1 MPQQINMKKVSLK
14 DIAESLGVSKALV
27 SLVLN
32 NKGNER
38 GINKETQE
46 RVKAKAKELNYTPN
60 QYARGLRIGKTD
72 TLGVIVPD
80 ISNVFYGKL
89 CKAIEVKAS
98 EIGYDL
104 IISNSYEDTEREIKL
119 INNLLNKSIDG
130 LILASSLEN
139 PSQLNF
145 LKERNF
151 PFVLLDRIFDDFQVD
166 SVSVS
171 NIEGAKQAINYL
183 QKQGKN
189 KIACLTISPVY
200 ISSIADRIK
209 GYLEELDDTENAC
222 LIQIPHDNIDLGT
235 DKALK
240 QLENQEFDAVFCV
253 NNNLTKSLLKKI
265 HQKKIT
271 TDYTIISFDD
281 LEVFDFATP
290 PVSAIAQPI
299 DKIGEKAIELL
310 SNFISNREN
319 HITQKV
325 ILETGLIIR

>member
-1 MPQQINMKKVSLK
+1 MKKVSLK

-32 NKGNER
+32 DKGDER
-38 GINKETQE
+38 GINSETQE
-46 RVKAKAKELNYTPN
+46 KVRAKAKELNYTPN

-104 IISNSYEDTEREIKL
+104 IISNSYEDAEREVKL
-119 INNLLNKSIDG
+119 INNLINKSIDG

-139 PSQLNF
+139 YKELDF
-145 LKERNF
+145 LKERKF
-151 PFVLLDRIFDDFQVD
+151 PFVLVDRIFDQFKVD

-171 NIEGAKQAINYL
+171 NIEGAKQAIRYL
-183 QKQGKN
+183 QNQGKS

-200 ISSIADRIK
+200 ISSITDRIK
-209 GYLEELDDTENAC
+209 GYLEELDDTDNAC
-222 LIQIPHDNIDLGT
+222 LIQIPHDNIDSGI
-235 DKALK
+235 DDALL
-240 QLENQEFDAVFCV
+240 QLEKQEFDAVFCV

-265 HQKKIT
+265 NQKNLT
-271 TDYTIISFDD
+271 THYTIISFDD
-281 LEVFDFATP
+281 VEVFDFATP
-290 PVSAIAQPI
+290 KVSAIAQPI
-299 DKIGEKAIELL
+299 QDIGEKAIELL
-310 SNFISNREN
+310 EN
-319 HITQKV
+319 AIKNGEKHIPQKI